1 MLFWV
6 IYSVY
11 GIYFKTIPIT
21 RDLLLHT
28 TILFSM
34 MIHKANIFHFVLLNF
49 SCRSFLNIFLFCILP
64 LTSGLSASPGNLD
77 LFTKSP
83 QTWEA
88 LLIWNFIFYNFFK
101 NLKTTFLSVYTPEK
115 LFEQRWD
122 KYLKAKS
129 LMTLTQPEG
138 CLPSLEGHSSQ
149 KSTHCIWLKPIN
161 DWCRSSIWLMIKQ
174 SDKRWMFSP
183 SAECLF
189 YIFSTSGFLALLFI
203 QSSVQ
208 QTFMK
213 STLFAR
219 CK

>member
-101 NLKTTFLSVYTPEK
+101 KFENHLFISVHTRETFWAKMRQVFKSPIPDDINPARGLSAIPGGSQFPE
-115 LFEQRWD
+115 EH
-122 KYLKAKS
+122 
-129 LMTLTQPEG
+129 TLHLAE
-138 CLPSLEGHSSQ
+138 
-149 KSTHCIWLKPIN
+149 THQ
-161 DWCRSSIWLMIKQ
+161 WLM
-174 SDKRWMFSP
+174 
-183 SAECLF
+183 
-189 YIFSTSGFLALLFI
+189 
-203 QSSVQ
+203 
-208 QTFMK
+208 
-213 STLFAR
+213 
-219 CK
+219 